1 MVDTVIAFGSGDQ
14 PPVCFD
20 LSADSRSILPNVFSY
35 LRNLQSLLQTCLD
48 GKPVIVCKVFMIHGY
63 LRSEGRTRITI
74 PEKETKRN
82 HEVTTATPW
91 LLWPVILTAT
101 AYVAINF
108 SIDLKIYAKRLEIYP
123 DGVYTYRVDIY
134 PQGVIIE

>member
-1 MVDTVIAFGSGDQ
+1 MDTVIAFGSGDQ

-108 SIDLKIYAKRLEIYP
+108 SIDPSVSVSHPFPICFP
-123 DGVYTYRVDIY
+123 VN
-134 PQGVIIE
+134 